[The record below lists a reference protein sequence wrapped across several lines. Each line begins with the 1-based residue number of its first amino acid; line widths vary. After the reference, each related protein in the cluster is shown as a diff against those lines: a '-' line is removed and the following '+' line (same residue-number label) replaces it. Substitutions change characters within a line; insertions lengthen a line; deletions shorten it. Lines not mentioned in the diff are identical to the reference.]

1 MPNVRPNCPPNGHPN
16 LRPKLQPRLQ
26 PKRLAQALTL
36 ALATLAAPSTFA
48 QSNTTSTLLVR
59 AEARAQVLIENLA
72 TGLKRR
78 LAVEADG
85 RVQAGALPPGTYR
98 VSLLRGEAVLR
109 STEVELLVGQGA
121 LADLNPQQFEQ
132 VVVTGVRKV
141 IDVSNTDN
149 GATFTAKQLDNLPTG
164 RNLDSIIQLAP
175 NTAPA
180 DPRYKGASFG
190 GGAASENA
198 YYINGFPVVS
208 AWKQLGASEL
218 PFGAIEQAQV
228 LTGGFGAEF
237 GRSIGGVVN
246 IITKSGSNDW
256 VAGGR
261 VAWAPNSLRATQ
273 RDILYPVTG
282 KPEGA
287 STDGTMYRRYSDR
300 EVDRKAVGV
309 YAGGPLIEN
318 RLFAFVA
325 AEQERTGLGE
335 TRIPTSG
342 TAQDR
347 WGWRDADDATTRY
360 VGKFDWNLSDDHRLE
375 LTLIGD
381 KNTRKEELRGYDY
394 ATGAKGS
401 SVNTRLNYRDYDG
414 VTPIGADVQILKY
427 TGNLSENLTL
437 TASHGRSRSKHELG
451 SPDFNVFDSLS
462 GISPVSAP
470 ARVVP
475 PGLTIRNNSPFLT
488 TDSIAP
494 EGARDEVTASRLDI
508 EWRLGAHSLRGG
520 LDKNRIEAV
529 KNGRIRPG
537 DGLWFYL
544 RSSQDPT
551 VPIAMSV
558 GAPVAPASGGGF
570 GTQGYY
576 VLQSRFTTTTDAS
589 SDQDAVY
596 LEDKWQFSKDLLL
609 TAGLR
614 NESFKHH
621 NGDGQQFLHIKN
633 QLQPRLAAAWDV
645 NGDASLKLFGSAGR
659 YAVQTP
665 NQVTERHG
673 SRSYNTRQ
681 YFTYTGVDAATGAPT
696 GLTPLTG
703 LRSPNNELGQ
713 DRDPNVLVASDLKPS
728 YQDELTLGIEKA
740 MSKSL
745 NVGARLTHRKL
756 RSVID
761 DACEIRMFENWA
773 ARNNVTVSDHFRNT
787 FSCVIFNPGRG
798 NRFRMD
804 LEGPGVYRDITLSNE
819 DMAGNGGITFP
830 KAKRTYSALDLFAE
844 HPLRNG
850 WYGRVSYT
858 WSRNHG
864 NTEGQ
869 TNSDIAQ
876 ADVGKTQNWDYP
888 EQTLYTEG
896 PLPNDRPH
904 QLKAYGFVELT
915 PQWSLGA
922 NLLMASGR
930 PRNCTGDAPTSPVDL
945 DPHGYNPGAFFC
957 DGKPAPRGSRGRLPG
972 ERRLDLNL
980 AYKPDFIKGL
990 VARLELFN
998 VLNRQSAQAIDELY
1012 EDGSGGFRNTYDRVI
1027 AYTAPRSVRFSVAY
1041 EHKF

>member
-1 MPNVRPNCPPNGHPN
+1 
-16 LRPKLQPRLQ
+16 
-26 PKRLAQALTL
+26 
-36 ALATLAAPSTFA
+36 
-48 QSNTTSTLLVR
+48 
-59 AEARAQVLIENLA
+59 
-72 TGLKRR
+72 
-78 LAVEADG
+78 
-85 RVQAGALPPGTYR
+85 
-98 VSLLRGEAVLR
+98 
-109 STEVELLVGQGA
+109 
-121 LADLNPQQFEQ
+121 
-132 VVVTGVRKV
+132 
-141 IDVSNTDN
+141 
-149 GATFTAKQLDNLPTG
+149 
-164 RNLDSIIQLAP
+164 
-175 NTAPA
+175 
-180 DPRYKGASFG
+180 
-190 GGAASENA
+190 
-198 YYINGFPVVS
+198 
-208 AWKQLGASEL
+208 
-218 PFGAIEQAQV
+218 V

-300 EVDRKAVGV
+300 EVDRKTVGV

-437 TASHGRSRSKHELG
+437 TASHGRSQSKHELG

-596 LEDKWQFSKDLLL
+596 LEDKWQFGKDLLL

-681 YFTYTGVDAATGAPT
+681 YFTYTGVDAATGAPDRTHGADRPALTQQRT
-696 GLTPLTG
+696 GTG
-703 LRSPNNELGQ
+703 PRPQCVGGQRPQTQLPGRTDAGHREGDVQEPQRGRAPDPPQAAQRHRRRLRDPHVRELG
-713 DRDPNVLVASDLKPS
+713 
-728 YQDELTLGIEKA
+728 
-740 MSKSL
+740 
-745 NVGARLTHRKL
+745 GAQQRHR
-756 RSVID
+756 I
-761 DACEIRMFENWA
+761 
-773 ARNNVTVSDHFRNT
+773 
-787 FSCVIFNPGRG
+787 
-798 NRFRMD
+798 
-804 LEGPGVYRDITLSNE
+804 
-819 DMAGNGGITFP
+819 
-830 KAKRTYSALDLFAE
+830 
-844 HPLRNG
+844 
-850 WYGRVSYT
+850 
-858 WSRNHG
+858 
-864 NTEGQ
+864 
-869 TNSDIAQ
+869 
-876 ADVGKTQNWDYP
+876 
-888 EQTLYTEG
+888 G
-896 PLPNDRPH
+896 PLPQH
-904 QLKAYGFVELT
+904 
-915 PQWSLGA
+915 
-922 NLLMASGR
+922 LLLRDLQPR
-930 PRNCTGDAPTSPVDL
+930 PRQPL
-945 DPHGYNPGAFFC
+945 PHGPG
-957 DGKPAPRGSRGRLPG
+957 GPGRLPRHHA
-972 ERRLDLNL
+972 E
-980 AYKPDFIKGL
+980 
-990 VARLELFN
+990 
-998 VLNRQSAQAIDELY
+998 Q
-1012 EDGSGGFRNTYDRVI
+1012 
-1027 AYTAPRSVRFSVAY
+1027 
-1041 EHKF
+1041 

>member
-300 EVDRKAVGV
+300 EVDRKTVGV

-437 TASHGRSRSKHELG
+437 TASHGRSQSKHELG

-475 PGLTIRNNSPFLT
+475 PGPDDPQQQPLPDHRQHRPRRREGRGDRL
-488 TDSIAP
+488 AP
-494 EGARDEVTASRLDI
+494 GHRVAPGRAQPA
-508 EWRLGAHSLRGG
+508 WRPGQEPHRGGEERPHPPRRRPVVLPALQPGPDGAHRHERGRAGRAGLGRWFRHAGLLRA
-520 LDKNRIEAV
+520 AV
-529 KNGRIRPG
+529 TLHHHHRRQLRPG
-537 DGLWFYL
+537 CRLPRRQMAVRQG
-544 RSSQDPT
+544 
-551 VPIAMSV
+551 
-558 GAPVAPASGGGF
+558 PA
-570 GTQGYY
+570 
-576 VLQSRFTTTTDAS
+576 A
-589 SDQDAVY
+589 
-596 LEDKWQFSKDLLL
+596 
-609 TAGLR
+609 
-614 NESFKHH
+614 
-621 NGDGQQFLHIKN
+621 
-633 QLQPRLAAAWDV
+633 
-645 NGDASLKLFGSAGR
+645 
-659 YAVQTP
+659 
-665 NQVTERHG
+665 
-673 SRSYNTRQ
+673 
-681 YFTYTGVDAATGAPT
+681 
-696 GLTPLTG
+696 
-703 LRSPNNELGQ
+703 
-713 DRDPNVLVASDLKPS
+713 DRRPA
-728 YQDELTLGIEKA
+728 Q
-740 MSKSL
+740 
-745 NVGARLTHRKL
+745 RKL
-756 RSVID
+756 
-761 DACEIRMFENWA
+761 
-773 ARNNVTVSDHFRNT
+773 
-787 FSCVIFNPGRG
+787 
-798 NRFRMD
+798 
-804 LEGPGVYRDITLSNE
+804 
-819 DMAGNGGITFP
+819 
-830 KAKRTYSALDLFAE
+830 
-844 HPLRNG
+844 
-850 WYGRVSYT
+850 
-858 WSRNHG
+858 
-864 NTEGQ
+864 
-869 TNSDIAQ
+869 Q
-876 ADVGKTQNWDYP
+876 A
-888 EQTLYTEG
+888 
-896 PLPNDRPH
+896 
-904 QLKAYGFVELT
+904 
-915 PQWSLGA
+915 PQ
-922 NLLMASGR
+922 R
-930 PRNCTGDAPTSPVDL
+930 
-945 DPHGYNPGAFFC
+945 
-957 DGKPAPRGSRGRLPG
+957 
-972 ERRLDLNL
+972 
-980 AYKPDFIKGL
+980 
-990 VARLELFN
+990 
-998 VLNRQSAQAIDELY
+998 
-1012 EDGSGGFRNTYDRVI
+1012 
-1027 AYTAPRSVRFSVAY
+1027 
-1041 EHKF
+1041 